1 MSGSDGNP
9 SFLGL
14 PRRPAAASI
23 AAMTHSTG
31 GAMNRF
37 TLKQI
42 DALSSIN
49 HGAVKLAGD
58 ELGVQ
63 AFGLQVLDLPAG
75 FADYP
80 EHDHAHDRQ
89 EEVYVVLTGA
99 AQFVVDGEHIHADA
113 GSLVRVEPAA
123 KRKLVPGPDGVRVL
137 AIGCVPSGDYERPD
151 VFRVPAKA

>member
-1 MSGSDGNP
+1 
-9 SFLGL
+9 
-14 PRRPAAASI
+14 
-23 AAMTHSTG
+23 
-31 GAMNRF
+31 MNGF
-37 TLKQI
+37 TIKRI
-42 DALSSIN
+42 DELSSIN
-49 HGAVKLAGD
+49 HGAVKLAGA

-80 EHDHAHDRQ
+80 EHDHAHDGQ

-99 AQFVVDGEHIHADA
+99 AQLVVDGEQIRADA

-123 KRKLVPGPDGVRVL
+123 KRKLVPGPEGVRVL
-137 AIGCVPSGDYERPD
+137 AIGCTPGDDYERPD